1 MEDFDRHL
9 RNPWGGE
16 IVLGYTWVYFSLL
29 LFFPM
34 AEVHVS
40 EQPQGAPQV
49 ELTARQMAVSE
60 MLNQGRVAE
69 ARTELASMITDE
81 EPQIG
86 PFHERMV
93 SGRLLLARL
102 HALMGEP
109 DAAEQALSPLQ
120 AMPDDHPGRLGVFLN
135 AQILVAT
142 ICRFRGRME
151 DAFALTGA
159 TLESLDS
166 ISGNPVNPDSFRA
179 MVHLIEIARDAQ
191 QYQQA
196 LDLCGKGIERF
207 QGKVGEAHAHL
218 VLLAG
223 SVFLAAE
230 QYDQAREHFE
240 SILQQVLEQGGEG
253 HELVIRARQFLAQLE
268 SDLDRE
274 PQAIEH
280 LEACLKVLVNGG
292 DPELVVEIQ
301 QRHLQLRLS
310 EMPAAEGVKSLEEL
324 RQLAERIHGPRST
337 KVAEIWAS
345 LGYQHRQQGQG
356 VDAKRCYESALGIWR
371 SWREPQDVKVTT
383 LEETLAQ
390 IG

>member
-1 MEDFDRHL
+1 M
-9 RNPWGGE
+9 
-16 IVLGYTWVYFSLL
+16 
-29 LFFPM
+29 
-34 AEVHVS
+34 S
-40 EQPQGAPQV
+40 EQPQGVPQI
-49 ELTARQMAVSE
+49 ELTARQKAVSE
-60 MLNQGRVAE
+60 LLNQGRIAD
-69 ARTELASMITDE
+69 ARTELVSMLADE

-86 PFHERMV
+86 PFHERIV

-109 DAAEQALSPLQ
+109 DAAEQILSPLQ

-142 ICRFRGRME
+142 ICRFRGRLE

-166 ISGNPVNPDSFRA
+166 ISGDPVNPDSFRA
-179 MVHLIEIARDAQ
+179 LIHLIEIARDGQ

-240 SILQQVLEQGGEG
+240 AILQQVLEQGGEA
-253 HELVIRARQFLAQLE
+253 HELAIRARQFLAQLE
-268 SDLDRE
+268 SDLD
-274 PQAIEH
+274 QDALAIEH
-280 LEACLKVLVNGG
+280 LESCLKVLANGG
-292 DPELVVEIQ
+292 DPELIVEIQ
-301 QRHLQLRLS
+301 QRHLQLRLA
-310 EMPAAEGVKSLEEL
+310 EMPAAEGLKSLEEL
-324 RQLAERIHGPRST
+324 RELAEKIHGPRST
-337 KVAEIWAS
+337 KVAEIWSS

-356 VDAKRCYESALGIWR
+356 VDARRCYESALGIWR
-371 SWREPQDVKVTT
+371 SWREPDDVKVTT
-383 LEETLAQ
+383 IQETLAQ
-390 IG
+390 MG

>member
-1 MEDFDRHL
+1 
-9 RNPWGGE
+9 
-16 IVLGYTWVYFSLL
+16 VY
-29 LFFPM
+29 
-34 AEVHVS
+34 VS

-49 ELTARQMAVSE
+49 ELTARQKAVSE
-60 MLNQGRVAE
+60 LLNQGRIDQ
-69 ARTELASMITDE
+69 ARDELASMIADE
-81 EPQIG
+81 EPTLE

-102 HALMGEP
+102 HALLGEP
-109 DAAEQALSPLQ
+109 DAAEQVLAPLQ
-120 AMPDDHPGRLGVFLN
+120 SMPEDHPGRVGVFLN
-135 AQILVAT
+135 AQILVAAL
-142 ICRFRGRME
+142 CRFRGRLD

-159 TLESLDS
+159 TLESLDA
-166 ISGNPVNPDSFRA
+166 ISGDPVNPDSFRA
-179 MVHLIEIARDAQ
+179 LVHMIEIARDAQ

-240 SILQQVLEQGGEG
+240 SILQQAIEQAGET
-253 HELVIRARQFLAQLE
+253 HELVVRARQFLAQLE
-268 SDLDRE
+268 SDLDHE

-280 LEACLKVLVNGG
+280 LESCLKALANGG

-301 QRHLQLRLS
+301 QRHLQLRLP
-310 EMPAAEGVKSLEEL
+310 EIPAEQGLTSLEEL
-324 RQLAERIHGPRST
+324 RTLAERIHGPRST

-345 LGYQHRQQGQG
+345 LGYQHRAQGRG
-356 VDAKRCYESALGIWR
+356 VEARRCYESALGIWR
-371 SWREPQDVKVTT
+371 SWREPGDIKIAT

-390 IG
+390 LG